1 MRKLVFVTVIAACL
15 ANTCFPQQTNDY
27 VLLGQLYGTPTFG
40 FYEKLRGKVM
50 EIRQTNYFPKEE
62 NGKILK
68 VRVLTTEDRITAPSG
83 RDYFE
88 EYNSSGTILK
98 NGVLD
103 ENGKLL
109 EYWDVDADSGKILS
123 AAYYVN
129 DILRANIKT
138 RYKDNL
144 LEEMTY
150 FLPGTE
156 VQVKRVLIQYD
167 QNGNR
172 TLSQFFNNRNALISK
187 NEYIYN
193 DKGLLE
199 LFNVYSS
206 VGQLTAV
213 YKYTY
218 NDKGYKLTQHQE
230 TYADGDKR
238 DYRFEYEY
246 DSIGNYTKVIYFR
259 DNKPLIYRERQI
271 KYYDK

>member
-15 ANTCFPQQTNDY
+15 ADTCFSQQTNDY

-40 FYEKLRGKVM
+40 FFEKLRGKVK
-50 EIRQTNYFPKEE
+50 ELKQTNYFTKEE
-62 NGKILK
+62 NGKIVK

-88 EYNSSGTILK
+88 EFNSFGTILK
-98 NGVLD
+98 DGVLD

-109 EYWDVDADSGKILS
+109 EYWDVDADSGKILA

-129 DILRANIKT
+129 DILRAGIKT
-138 RYKDNL
+138 KYNGDL
-144 LEEMTY
+144 LEEITY

-156 VQVKRVLIQYD
+156 VLAKRVYIRYD

-172 TLSQFFNNRNALISK
+172 TSSQFFNNRNVLVSK

-199 LFNVYSS
+199 LFNIYSNA
-206 VGQLTAV
+206 GKLTAF
-213 YKYTY
+213 YRYTY

-230 TYADGDKR
+230 TYGDGDIR

-246 DSIGNYTKVIYFR
+246 DIMGNYTKVIYFR

-271 KYYDK
+271 KYFD